1 MSTVYSVTFVLAELV
16 VYAIEEE
23 EEGEGEEKKNPNPN
37 PNWRPCTFLSVST
50 RNPHGM
56 ILGVVSHTPRRCV

>member
-23 EEGEGEEKKNPNPN
+23 EGEEEGKKNPNPN

-50 RNPHGM
+50 RNPHCM
-56 ILGVVSHTPRRCV
+56 ILGVVSHTLHGCV